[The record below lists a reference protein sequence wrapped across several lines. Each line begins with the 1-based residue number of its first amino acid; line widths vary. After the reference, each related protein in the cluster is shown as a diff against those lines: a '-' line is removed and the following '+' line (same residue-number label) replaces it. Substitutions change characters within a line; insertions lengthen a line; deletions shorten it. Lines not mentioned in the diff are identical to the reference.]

1 MLAFEQAYGVSR
13 RDVTAYRPLIE
24 YCIGLPTQAFASGGT
39 ERRLAREM
47 ARGRLPEAQRL
58 GTEYGQHRADWHLRI
73 GEHREQYRAALRTMR
88 GHEFLGRVLDIDR
101 LDTLLRDWPGEGG
114 ADIERDWP
122 RMLAIPRAILASQF
136 VGVIEGRND
145 L

>member
-1 MLAFEQAYGVSR
+1 MS
-13 RDVTAYRPLIE
+13 
-24 YCIGLPTQAFASGGT
+24 
-39 ERRLAREM
+39 
-47 ARGRLPEAQRL
+47 L
-58 GTEYGQHRADWHLRI
+58 GDP
-73 GEHREQYRAALRTMR
+73 
-88 GHEFLGRVLDIDR
+88 FGRVAR
-101 LDTLLRDWPGEGG
+101 RRTAAYTQLREELQRQGIRSG